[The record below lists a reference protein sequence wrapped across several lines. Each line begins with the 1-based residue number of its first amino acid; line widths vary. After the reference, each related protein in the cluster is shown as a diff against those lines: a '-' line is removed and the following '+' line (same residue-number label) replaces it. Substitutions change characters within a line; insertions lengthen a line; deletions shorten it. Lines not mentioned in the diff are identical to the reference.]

1 MGIVN
6 RFAKY
11 LTCIE
16 YPKQKSSW
24 NIAGILKGQNGLY
37 KFDVRNME
45 QISSGEWAKKGSTKS
60 LADKMVFEFERY
72 WIIVDIPELHKY
84 LKITKTRIV
93 HLEELL
99 KCLDW
104 NIKLSK

>member
-45 QISSGEWAKKGSTKS
+45 QIS
-60 LADKMVFEFERY
+60 
-72 WIIVDIPELHKY
+72 
-84 LKITKTRIV
+84 
-93 HLEELL
+93 
-99 KCLDW
+99 
-104 NIKLSK
+104 